1 MYIKR
6 SYIDACQIVPICM
19 RQDPIW
25 AWNFG
30 LDTRTMRAP
39 KVLYGGR
46 LELHHPKLE
55 SLNS

>member
-1 MYIKR
+1 MSDCPRLYETR
-6 SYIDACQIVPICM
+6 SDLGLEP
-19 RQDPIW
+19 
-25 AWNFG
+25 G